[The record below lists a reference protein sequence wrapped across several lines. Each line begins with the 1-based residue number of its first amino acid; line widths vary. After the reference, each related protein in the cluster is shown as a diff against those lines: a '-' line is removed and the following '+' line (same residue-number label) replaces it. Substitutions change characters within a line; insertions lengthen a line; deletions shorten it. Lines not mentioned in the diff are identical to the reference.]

1 MPELPEVET
10 IAADLRGLL
19 AGAQVVEARSNW
31 GPTLRSHEA
40 ADFAAAVAGRR
51 IEGVGRRGK
60 QLLVWLG
67 SPETT
72 TASPEIA
79 DEPMVMTIH
88 LKMTGQLFVVAPSTP
103 EDRHVHVVF
112 GLADG
117 RELRFRDIRKF
128 GRIGLYR
135 RDPGTG
141 LPIPGEAE
149 GVLAGGPE
157 PLAADFTAD
166 RFAELLSHRRGRL
179 KSLLL
184 NQDFVAGVGNIYA
197 DESLW
202 RAQLHP
208 LRDAH
213 TVKPAEARKLYRA
226 LREVLAEAVERRGSS
241 VDDYTAPEGDGSMQE
256 HLAVYQRGG
265 EPCLRCGLPIQRIVV
280 GGRATHFCGRC
291 QRPPANPAPSHCQGD
306 GNFPAPQQP
315 RRRAFEVALDR
326 AFRRGSCRPDGG
338 RGSPDRETS
347 RRACAARRR
356 RAQCRRSAPGRRRS
370 TRRDSPRGRRATRR
384 RQNGCSRGTA
394 HWGSGLMSIVR
405 LEQVHREIGDF
416 VILDH
421 VDAAI
426 SAGDRI
432 GIVGPNGAGKTTL
445 LRLIAGIDEPDG
457 GTVHRK
463 RALTIAMLSQEAMS
477 TPRSSARQV
486 SARRSDPARRDSNS
500 WS

>member
-291 QRPPANPAPSHCQGD
+291 QRPPANPAPST
-306 GNFPAPQQP
+306 A
-315 RRRAFEVALDR
+315 
-326 AFRRGSCRPDGG
+326 RGTA
-338 RGSPDRETS
+338 TS
-347 RRACAARRR
+347 RAAATAAPRVRGRRWTELSGEGVVGRTAAEEARTAKRAAERAPRGAAALNAADRLPAAAARR
-356 RAQCRRSAPGRRRS
+356 A
-370 TRRDSPRGRRATRR
+370 ATRR
-384 RQNGCSRGTA
+384 
-394 HWGSGLMSIVR
+394 
-405 LEQVHREIGDF
+405 
-416 VILDH
+416 
-421 VDAAI
+421 AA
-426 SAGDRI
+426 A
-432 GIVGPNGAGKTTL
+432 
-445 LRLIAGIDEPDG
+445 
-457 GTVHRK
+457 
-463 RALTIAMLSQEAMS
+463 
-477 TPRSSARQV
+477 
-486 SARRSDPARRDSNS
+486 ARRAAARTGVAAEPPTGGAA
-500 WS
+500 